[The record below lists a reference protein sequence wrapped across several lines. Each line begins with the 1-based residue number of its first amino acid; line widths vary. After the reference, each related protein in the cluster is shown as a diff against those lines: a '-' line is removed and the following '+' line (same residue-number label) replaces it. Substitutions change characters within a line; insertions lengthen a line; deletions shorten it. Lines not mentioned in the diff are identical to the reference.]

1 MPYCKTQGIVLRKVD
16 FSETSLILTFMT
28 RDYGK
33 VSALVKG
40 AKRSGKKAVGAL
52 DMLCLA
58 DIVFLQKPSDLHT
71 LTEYEV
77 TDYFAGLY
85 RGLKRVYAADYA
97 IELVRD
103 SVEQE
108 ACPDV
113 FDLLAAMLRRLA
125 TASDLAPLIFA
136 YELKL
141 LSALGFQPE
150 LDVCTSCGRAL
161 TASVFFRAAVG
172 GSVCQRCR
180 SDDCLSLSP
189 GALATMRTLARAD
202 LDRVGRLRIAPA
214 AHAEIRRAIRRHI
227 EHTLNRRPRMWRYL
241 EV

>member
-16 FSETSLILTFMT
+16 FSETSLILTFLT

-33 VSALVKG
+33 VSTLAKG
-40 AKRSGKKAVGAL
+40 AKRSGKKAVGSL

-58 DIVFLQKPSDLHT
+58 DIVFLQKSSGLHT

-85 RGLKRVYAADYA
+85 GGLKRLYAADYA

-113 FDLLAAMLRRLA
+113 FELLAATLGRLV
-125 TASDLAPLIFA
+125 TASDLAPFVFA

-141 LSALGFQPE
+141 LSALGYQPE
-150 LDVCTSCGRAL
+150 LDTCTSCGRAL
-161 TASVFFRAAVG
+161 TANVFFHAAVG
-172 GSVCQRCR
+172 GAVCRRCH
-180 SDDCLSLSP
+180 SDDCLPLSP
-189 GALATMRTLARAD
+189 GALATMRTLVRSD
-202 LDRVGRLRIAPA
+202 LDHIGRLRIAPA
-214 AHAEIRRAIRRHI
+214 AHAEIRQAIRRHI
-227 EHTLNRRPRMWRYL
+227 EHALSRRPRMWRYL
-241 EV
+241 AV